1 MKAQILVLSTIV
13 ILSGSVMNLSS
24 PSPATAM
31 KQVRKTASVEFAFFR
46 THRQANGAVAT
57 WGLTSN
63 VDVIG
68 FDVQR
73 TYQDPA
79 DPYSMWEDVIYM
91 PCTEER
97 SFKYNDQEIFA
108 GYIYYRVTA
117 HLNDGSS
124 VISAIEGIRIVRH
137 K

>member
-1 MKAQILVLSTIV
+1 MKTQILVLSTIA
-13 ILSGSVMNLSS
+13 ILSGSAMNVPFPSS
-24 PSPATAM
+24 ATAV
-31 KQVRKTASVEFAFFR
+31 KEVRKTDPVEFAFFR
-46 THRQANGAVAT
+46 THRQADGAVAT

-63 VDVIG
+63 VGVIG
-68 FDVQR
+68 FDLQR

-79 DPYSMWEDVIYM
+79 DPYSMWEDVTYM
-91 PCTEER
+91 SCTEER
-97 SFKYNDQEIFA
+97 SFKYNDQDIFA

-124 VISAIEGIRIVRH
+124 VMSEVAGIKIVSH